1 MTDHLAQ
8 LVQLG
13 DERINALALLAM
25 GVVALVIGAEFF
37 VAGSVRLS
45 IRFKLPRITVG
56 LTLVAVGTSL
66 PELGASLAAILRG
79 GEAGVE
85 LAIGNALGSN
95 VSNIGLLLGLAATFR
110 PLPTGPRHHWRK
122 LLAMVAAAASF
133 AVPAYW
139 FGGIGWVEGTI
150 GLVLFFLFILM
161 LFRPRVAAYPAT
173 DGLEVEEEEA
183 RGHLLVELLMLAVG
197 GALVFFGS
205 EILVLGSVR
214 LAVHLGVSAG
224 VIGAALVA
232 VGTSLPELAV
242 CFSAARRGEG
252 EILLGNLIGSN
263 IANLWL
269 VLGAVSLIRPLAI
282 HDQAL
287 LIYTPAMLVFTVLMA
302 VMVATGR
309 RVGRGEGLLLLVL
322 YAAYQ
327 VTLWTR

>member
-1 MTDHLAQ
+1 M
-8 LVQLG
+8 
-13 DERINALALLAM
+13 
-25 GVVALVIGAEFF
+25 
-37 VAGSVRLS
+37 
-45 IRFKLPRITVG
+45 TVG

-66 PELGASLAAILRG
+66 PELAASLAAVLRG
-79 GEAGVE
+79 GAAGGE
-85 LAIGNALGSN
+85 LAVGNALGSN
-95 VSNIGLLLGLAATFR
+95 VSNIGLLLGLAAALR

-122 LLAMVAAAASF
+122 LLAMTAAAASF
-133 AVPAYW
+133 AVPAYLW
-139 FGGIGWVEGTI
+139 GGVGRVEGAV
-150 GLVLFFLFILM
+150 GLALFLGFIWA

-173 DGLEVEEEEA
+173 DELDDENP
-183 RGHLLVELLMLAVG
+183 RGFLVVDLILLALG

-205 EILVLGSVR
+205 EVLVLGSVR
-214 LAVHLGVSAG
+214 LAVELGVSAG

-269 VLGAVSLIRPLAI
+269 VLGAVGLIRPLVI
-282 HDQAL
+282 QDQAL

-302 VMVATGR
+302 LMVATGK
-309 RVGRGEGLLLLVL
+309 RVGRGEGLLLLLL

-327 VTLWTR
+327 VIVWTR